1 VCVVVGGQQ
10 VVKEPKKEVKPEKE
24 VKKEKKP
31 K

>member
-1 VCVVVGGQQ
+1 VYVVVGGQQ